1 MSALCA
7 HQPVDDPTI
16 GRSSMPLLK
25 GLPGTPMTG
34 ETRAGGSGT
43 SRTDFERIGMDIDA
57 TKGIGTGAFPQPAPR
72 ADDAPATGEFARVFD
87 LAEARRRRMTGPDR
101 IPDEV
106 WDDITR
112 AGQLA
117 DDLSARGQHVQF
129 DTHRLTNRVVA
140 SLVDEDGRFLR
151 PVELGEIFGTE
162 PDPAPA
168 AEPGGRMAGNPD
180 SRLVSGNGPAA
191 INDRLMQVEK
201 LPPNKIPLRQ
211 GATAKKQS
219 LPQDIPA

>member
-1 MSALCA
+1 MSARGA

-34 ETRAGGSGT
+34 KTRAGGSGT
-43 SRTDFERIGMDIDA
+43 SRTDFERIDMDIDA
-57 TKGIGTGAFPQPAPR
+57 TRGIGQGAAPRPAQR
-72 ADDAPATGEFARVFD
+72 ADDAPVTGEFARVFD

-101 IPDEV
+101 IPEEV

-112 AGQLA
+112 AGELA
-117 DDLSARGQHVQF
+117 EDLSARGQHVRF

-140 SLVDEDGRFLR
+140 SLVDEDGRVLR
-151 PVELGEIFGTE
+151 PVGLDEIFGTE

-168 AEPGGRMAGNPD
+168 A
-180 SRLVSGNGPAA
+180 
-191 INDRLMQVEK
+191 
-201 LPPNKIPLRQ
+201 
-211 GATAKKQS
+211 
-219 LPQDIPA
+219 